1 MKINL
6 SRLANNFI
14 EKITI
19 SEIIVIDEEY
29 LKNTEI
35 RKLSELKVEGFISS
49 TDEEFYVLNL
59 KVKGE
64 MILPCSITLEDVAYP
79 FNINIDEA
87 LTEED
92 VKEEN
97 FIKIINKSIDIIP
110 IIWQNI
116 VMEVPLKVTSQK
128 AESLKLR
135 GEGWELI
142 KEDENKS

>member
-1 MKINL
+1 
-6 SRLANNFI
+6 
-14 EKITI
+14 
-19 SEIIVIDEEY
+19 
-29 LKNTEI
+29 
-35 RKLSELKVEGFISS
+35 
-49 TDEEFYVLNL
+49 
-59 KVKGE
+59 

>member
-49 TDEEFYVLNL
+49 TD
-59 KVKGE
+59 
-64 MILPCSITLEDVAYP
+64 
-79 FNINIDEA
+79 
-87 LTEED
+87 
-92 VKEEN
+92 
-97 FIKIINKSIDIIP
+97 
-110 IIWQNI
+110 
-116 VMEVPLKVTSQK
+116 
-128 AESLKLR
+128 
-135 GEGWELI
+135 
-142 KEDENKS
+142 